1 MKAYFS
7 VIGIGLGHASR
18 CISIAEEL
26 GKEGVECVFS
36 TYGKAAKIAEKEG
49 FRTYRSKPLMWYED
63 EKGHVDFEKT
73 ILKSPIIFYRMIQHF
88 KDEKKRIE
96 MENPDVIISD
106 SRYAIIP
113 ASKYSGAP
121 RIYITNQPKVY
132 MPRPTK
138 GTNGGLEGFNPLEKL
153 GQWWNYKLLSGH
165 DKILLPDFPMPNSI
179 SYRHMRMDD
188 APEVF
193 KNKTEFVGPIAPHRP
208 NGYATDH
215 VKEVCQ
221 KYEVE
226 PDEFIYISFSG
237 PGTVKKDIHDAI
249 FELFDD
255 YDLPAIMGSGKPGE
269 FKIHNRGDLKI
280 VDGWIDEKDRESLL
294 EGAKL
299 VISRAGLCTLSE
311 IAAFG
316 KKAIVIPQPNQ
327 PEQET
332 NARGIE
338 KFGLAKKIEPYEI
351 TAEILDKRIKE
362 LLNSSK
368 ACTDAERCKEMTESW
383 LGEEKSADIIMD
395 MLENGVKNS

>member
-26 GKEGVECVFS
+26 EKEGIECVFS
-36 TYGKAAKIAEKEG
+36 TYGKAAKIAEEDG
-49 FRTYRSKPLMWYED
+49 FRTYRSKPLMWYVD

-88 KDEKKRIE
+88 RDEKKRIE
-96 MENPDVIISD
+96 KEDPDVVITD
-106 SRYAIIP
+106 SRYSIIP
-113 ASKYSGAP
+113 ASKYADAP
-121 RIYITNQPKVY
+121 RVYITNQPKVY
-132 MPRPTK
+132 MPRPTN
-138 GTNGGLEGFNPLEKL
+138 GTNGGFNPLEKL

-165 DKILLPDFPMPNSI
+165 DKILLPDFPMPKSI
-179 SYRHMRMDD
+179 SYRHMRIGD

-208 NGYATDH
+208 NGYATNH
-215 VKEVCQ
+215 VEEVCK

-237 PGTVKKDIHDAI
+237 PGTVKEEIHDAI
-249 FELFDD
+249 FELFRD
-255 YDLPAIMGSGKPGE
+255 YEYPAIMGSGKPGD
-269 FKIHNRGDLKI
+269 FQIHHKGNLKI

-299 VISRAGLCTLSE
+299 IISRAGLCTLSE

-316 KKAIVIPQPNQ
+316 KRAVVIPQPNQ

-338 KFGLAKKIEPYEI
+338 KLGLAKKIEPYEI
-351 TAEILDKRIKE
+351 TDEILDKRIRE
-362 LLNSSK
+362 LLRSSK
-368 ACTDAERCKEMTESW
+368 ACTDAERCKKMIDSW
-383 LGEEKSADIIMD
+383 IGEKKSAEIIMD
-395 MLENGVKNS
+395 MLENGTDVQNS